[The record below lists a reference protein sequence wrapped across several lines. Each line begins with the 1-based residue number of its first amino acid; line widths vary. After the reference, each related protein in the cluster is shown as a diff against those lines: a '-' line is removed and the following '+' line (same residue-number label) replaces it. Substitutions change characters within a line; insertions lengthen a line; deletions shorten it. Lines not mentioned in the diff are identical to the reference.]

1 MLKAKACCSCC
12 SSEATVSKD
21 AAADAL
27 YAKHMRLFVVA
38 LMYVATFAVLGMWT
52 TFWPIVW
59 VAVPAALFAM
69 VAAGLIGTAP
79 TALSNDTQRP
89 RAGAIKMC
97 AIASLVLTVIS
108 FIAAAG
114 LGGEMVEQARTWD
127 AEMDKAFDCDHD
139 ESTNELYDPRY
150 GEMMAMHSG
159 CKSDDDCTGARWCD
173 HNLDYHNKT
182 YGFCTGNV
190 AVCDSYP
197 ALPEVPFSW
206 GQRRPARLGFDPPS
220 LEGVGECYAVTAC
233 KNDWCWAGRPYP
245 THVDSPSLEGY
256 ACLCSRGSAVAT
268 GETITSEVRAAAPPL
283 LPPPLPLG
291 RGKGVDRH
299 GPFGTVLSF
308 QTLVYGG
315 HQ

>member
-127 AEMDKAFDCDHD
+127 AEIDKAFNCDHD
-139 ESTNELYDPRY
+139 ESKNENFGPSC
-150 GEMMAMHSG
+150 GEMWTMHSG
-159 CKSDDDCTGARWCD
+159 CTSDDDCAPKLR
-173 HNLDYHNKT
+173 
-182 YGFCTGNV
+182 
-190 AVCDSYP
+190 AV
-197 ALPEVPFSW
+197 LP
-206 GQRRPARLGFDPPS
+206 
-220 LEGVGECYAVTAC
+220 
-233 KNDWCWAGRPYP
+233 
-245 THVDSPSLEGY
+245 
-256 ACLCSRGSAVAT
+256 
-268 GETITSEVRAAAPPL
+268 
-283 LPPPLPLG
+283 
-291 RGKGVDRH
+291 
-299 GPFGTVLSF
+299 
-308 QTLVYGG
+308 
-315 HQ
+315 